1 MEMIFHSHANSF
13 HKKGCALGLIL
24 KVNRFGPR
32 KWPIVGKKRKENCTW
47 TGQRSGVCRLVP
59 SLYLFN
65 IVKMKLLYEGY
76 MKGCAT
82 LDYRAAISGIIS
94 QAVLLVPWLITNT
107 VSSVPWEVPPYST
120 GYPGT
125 LQPPCP

>member
-1 MEMIFHSHANSF
+1 M
-13 HKKGCALGLIL
+13 
-24 KVNRFGPR
+24 
-32 KWPIVGKKRKENCTW
+32 
-47 TGQRSGVCRLVP
+47 CRLVP
-59 SLYLFN
+59 SPYLFN

-107 VSSVPWEVPPYST
+107 FSFVPWEVPPQVST
-120 GYPGT
+120 GSAQAHYSLLALEAKIVRICLGI
-125 LQPPCP
+125 